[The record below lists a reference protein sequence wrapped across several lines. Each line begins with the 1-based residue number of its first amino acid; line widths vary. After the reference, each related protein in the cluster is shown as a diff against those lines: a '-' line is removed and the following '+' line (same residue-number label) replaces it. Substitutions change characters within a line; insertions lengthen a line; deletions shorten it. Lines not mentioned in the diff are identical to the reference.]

1 MSETGTRDAWL
12 DDLQR
17 RIRTR
22 AEKSQ
27 LLRDER
33 PIAPVPA
40 FNWPEVSSR
49 LGQAAAVAVADDKIP
64 VGRHHTGLRRVVILR
79 LRRLIVA
86 ALRFLTTRQSEYNLG
101 VLHALRETGKAVRSL
116 ENQLAI
122 QNEEIRQLRERLS
135 HLEEHPP
142 VEEIRQAS

>member
-1 MSETGTRDAWL
+1 MSEAGTRDAWL
-12 DDLQR
+12 ENLQR

-27 LLRDER
+27 LLDAAT

-49 LGQAAAVAVADDKIP
+49 LGQAAAVAVADDNLT
-64 VGRHHTGLRRVVILR
+64 VGRHHTGLRRALR
-79 LRRLIVA
+79 LRLLIVA
-86 ALRFLTTRQSEYNLG
+86 ALRFLTIRQSEYNLG

-116 ENQLAI
+116 EKQLAI

-135 HLEEHPP
+135 HLEEHPS
-142 VEEIRQAS
+142 VEGIRQAS

>member
-1 MSETGTRDAWL
+1 MTEAGIRDAWL

-17 RIRTR
+17 GIGTR
-22 AEKSQ
+22 AKKKQ
-27 LLRDER
+27 LQQGDTQ
-33 PIAPVPA
+33 ISPVPV

-49 LGQAAAVAVADDKIP
+49 LEQAAAVAVADDNIT
-64 VGRHHTGLRRVVILR
+64 VGRHHTGLRRAFVLR
-79 LRRLIVA
+79 LRQLIVT

-116 ENQLAI
+116 EKQLAA

-142 VEEIRQAS
+142 VEGIRQAS